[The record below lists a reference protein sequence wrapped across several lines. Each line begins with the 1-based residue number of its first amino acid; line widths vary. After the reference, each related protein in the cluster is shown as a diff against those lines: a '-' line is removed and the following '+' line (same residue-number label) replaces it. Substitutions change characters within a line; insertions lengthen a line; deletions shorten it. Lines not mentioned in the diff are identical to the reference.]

1 MPKRK
6 RGSPASQAATSVAPD
21 EPRVISFTSPQALTK
36 AIDESNLS
44 ECDALYVRDVSVSTY
59 ERLKKY
65 RCYKRR
71 KYRFRRYYP
80 AEELLIVAIN
90 TRTHEQ
96 LHINLYLDICLEIRK
111 MGLKRHWAS
120 SGAATFT
127 ALSGGSEGEADSS
140 GSLFTLGEGHT
151 EWPNLI
157 VEGSHSMSLE
167 EMRRHMAWWFEASDH
182 QVKIV
187 LLVKADGP
195 STVIIEKWQ
204 EPPRPE
210 RVGATTTRASS
221 RQNPQSNQVITITRV
236 PGSTNPYFAESYEV
250 TSGGALRLEF
260 QDLFLRPPGPGEHD
274 VIIENY
280 DLQDIATRVAR
291 GLRVVRA

>member
-1 MPKRK
+1 MPKHQ
-6 RGSPASQAATSVAPD
+6 RGSRASRAATSVASD

-36 AIDESNLS
+36 AIYESNDS
-44 ECDALYVRDVSVSTY
+44 GCDALYVR
-59 ERLKKY
+59 
-65 RCYKRR
+65 
-71 KYRFRRYYP
+71 
-80 AEELLIVAIN
+80 AEELLIIAA
-90 TRTHEQ
+90 TTGAHEQ
-96 LHINLYLDICLEIRK
+96 LHINLYLDIRFEISK

-127 ALSGGSEGEADSS
+127 ALFGGSEGEADSS
-140 GSLFTLGEGHT
+140 GSLFTPGEGHT

-167 EMRRHMAWWFEASDH
+167 EMRRHMTWWFEASDH

-195 STVIIEKWQ
+195 STIIIEKWQ
-204 EPPRPE
+204 EPPRLE
-210 RVGATTTRASS
+210 RAGATTTRASS
-221 RQNPQSNQVITITRV
+221 RPNPQSNQVITITRI
-236 PGSTNPYFAESYEV
+236 PGNNNPHLTESYEV

-260 QDLFLRPPGPGEHD
+260 EDLFLRLPGPGEHD

-280 DLQDIATRVAR
+280 DLQDIAMRVAR
-291 GLRVVRA
+291 A